1 MNNRRTS
8 TKHLTWRAI
17 LLTIPG
23 AVLITASSSYVALR
37 ASALPWPTIFVTVL
51 SMVVMRMF
59 RRRDVNEIH
68 VAATG
73 IDAGAM
79 VAGGL
84 VFTIPGL
91 FITGLWKVDRAG
103 GQTAGDFLRQHLPT
117 VILIAFAG
125 VLIGTSLCWF
135 FRKRNIEEMELPYPI
150 GKAAAA
156 TISAG
161 ESGGSKALV
170 LFGFLALA
178 SVFTLLR
185 DEFLLVP
192 AIFAFSVAGIPLTLQ
207 VSPLALGIGTLIG
220 FSSTVYWFVGA
231 AITTLGRFTLLRLA
245 SDNGW
250 TGVETSF
257 AGWNLTTAIAL
268 MVGAGAGT
276 LLSFVLS
283 SLLKGKWKSDPLRKG
298 EKSRDRTTVSL
309 GTSSK
314 GIGLFSLFFV
324 AIAFVI
330 SILIGLKV
338 LPAILL
344 MGGVFFAAMMSS
356 LITGQTGINPM
367 EVFGIIV
374 LLAIRIAVNVSA
386 THAFFIA
393 AVVAVACGYAGDMM
407 NDYKAGAILK
417 TNPTAQYIIELIGGL
432 FGAVTASVAILA
444 IIYSRGGVGVDA
456 GLPAAQ
462 AHSVAAMVQGIG
474 DPAFFIIGAVAGC
487 LLTLLKVPAMIIGI
501 GMMLAGYG
509 LAIPIFIGGLIEFF
523 TRKTM
528 KVSSQNTIQMGAA
541 GMLGGEGLTGTIL
554 AIISLFK

>member
-1 MNNRRTS
+1 
-8 TKHLTWRAI
+8 
-17 LLTIPG
+17 
-23 AVLITASSSYVALR
+23 
-37 ASALPWPTIFVTVL
+37 
-51 SMVVMRMF
+51 
-59 RRRDVNEIH
+59 
-68 VAATG
+68 
-73 IDAGAM
+73 
-79 VAGGL
+79 
-84 VFTIPGL
+84 
-91 FITGLWKVDRAG
+91 
-103 GQTAGDFLRQHLPT
+103 
-117 VILIAFAG
+117 
-125 VLIGTSLCWF
+125 
-135 FRKRNIEEMELPYPI
+135 
-150 GKAAAA
+150 
-156 TISAG
+156 
-161 ESGGSKALV
+161 
-170 LFGFLALA
+170 
-178 SVFTLLR
+178 
-185 DEFLLVP
+185 
-192 AIFAFSVAGIPLTLQ
+192 
-207 VSPLALGIGTLIG
+207 LALGIGTLIG

-298 EKSRDRTTVSL
+298 EKSRERTTVSL

-324 AIAFVI
+324 AVAFVI

-509 LAIPIFIGGLIEFF
+509 LAIPIFIGGFIELI

>member
-1 MNNRRTS
+1 
-8 TKHLTWRAI
+8 
-17 LLTIPG
+17 
-23 AVLITASSSYVALR
+23 
-37 ASALPWPTIFVTVL
+37 
-51 SMVVMRMF
+51 MVVMRMF

-245 SDNGW
+245 ADNGW

-283 SLLKGKWKSDPLRKG
+283 SLLKGKWKSYPLRKG

>member
-1 MNNRRTS
+1 
-8 TKHLTWRAI
+8 
-17 LLTIPG
+17 
-23 AVLITASSSYVALR
+23 
-37 ASALPWPTIFVTVL
+37 
-51 SMVVMRMF
+51 
-59 RRRDVNEIH
+59 
-68 VAATG
+68 
-73 IDAGAM
+73 
-79 VAGGL
+79 
-84 VFTIPGL
+84 
-91 FITGLWKVDRAG
+91 
-103 GQTAGDFLRQHLPT
+103 
-117 VILIAFAG
+117 
-125 VLIGTSLCWF
+125 
-135 FRKRNIEEMELPYPI
+135 MELPYPI

-245 SDNGW
+245 ADNGW

-283 SLLKGKWKSDPLRKG
+283 SLLKGKWKSYPLRKG